1 MNWPFSSMLIG
12 SGMGRNQIPMAQG
25 SFWRQG
31 WNKAIQRFFSPWTNR
46 DKSKA
51 LGFTQLYPSFSS
63 IAMRPIWVLNDLFV
77 VESARKMG
85 VARSLLKEAERF
97 ARETNAARLILA
109 TANDN
114 HAVQALYEK
123 LGWAKDDEFLH
134 YKYNL

>member
-1 MNWPFSSMLIG
+1 
-12 SGMGRNQIPMAQG
+12 MAARLEQG
-25 SFWRQG
+25 DS
-31 WNKAIQRFFSPWTNR
+31 AIFLTL

-97 ARETNAARLILA
+97 ARATNAARLVLA

-114 HAVQALYEK
+114 RAAQALYEK
-123 LGWAKDDEFLH
+123 LGWVKDEEFIH
-134 YKYNL
+134 YNFNL